1 MTAVL
6 TLWRRLPTVL
16 RALLAGVAVA
26 AAGTLPWAGLSLA
39 NQKFLVAVPWAVVV
53 MAIYLWFL
61 WRWLRG
67 DGWPSATAVSRR
79 TSLRANAVEPDAFGL
94 AIFAALI
101 GFAALMPFAILLS
114 RLVTLNAA
122 EAIKL
127 PPGMPAI
134 TAFFLLAMASV
145 VAGVVEESAFRGY
158 MQGPIE
164 RKHGPATAIA
174 LTGALFGLAHF
185 THHPGLATLAIL
197 PYYLLVAAVYGMMA
211 YCTNSIWPG
220 IVLHTG
226 GDVVVFMRWWATG
239 RAEWEVAEAAP
250 QLIWDTGLD
259 TAFWGAL
266 VAFVLLGALSAWL
279 FATLAAS
286 TRASHRRTI
295 PASA

>member
-1 MTAVL
+1 VTAVL
-6 TLWRRLPTVL
+6 TLWQRLPIVL

-39 NQKFLVAVPWAVVV
+39 NQKYLVAVPWSVVV
-53 MAIYLWFL
+53 MAIYLWLL

-67 DGWPSATAVSRR
+67 DGWPSTTAAARR
-79 TSLRANAVEPDAFGL
+79 AALRANSVDPDAFGL

-114 RLVTLNAA
+114 RLVTLNASKPI
-122 EAIKL
+122 EL
-127 PPGMPAI
+127 PPGMPGI
-134 TAFFLLAMASV
+134 TAFLLLAMASV

-164 RKHGPATAIA
+164 RRHGPATAIA

-197 PYYLLVAAVYGMMA
+197 PYYLLVAAIYGMMA
-211 YCTNSIWPG
+211 YGTNSIWPG
-220 IVLHTG
+220 IVLHAG
-226 GDVVVFMRWWATG
+226 GDIVVFTRWWATG
-239 RAEWEVAEAAP
+239 RAEWEVAEAP
-250 QLIWDTGLD
+250 PRLVWETGPD

-266 VAFVLLGALSAWL
+266 VAFLLFGALSAWL
-279 FATLAAS
+279 FATLAS
-286 TRASHRRTI
+286 TRASRSRI
-295 PASA
+295 MSPA